1 MRFSEQVV
9 IVTGAGRG
17 IGRATAQMF
26 AHEGADVVVADI
38 HESRAQQ
45 TSNDIHS
52 RGGEAKA
59 VKLNVAIAAEVDAVF
74 NRVAGDYGRLDILV
88 ANAGIISMSPVID
101 LSEQEWDDVMA
112 VNAKG
117 VFLCCRAAIRHMI
130 PKKRGKIITVSS
142 VAGKTGIPITSHYSA
157 SKFAVIGFTQA
168 LAREVIRWGIT
179 ANSVCPGFIDTPML
193 DELQDKIDLSKYPE
207 TVVDSYMGRK
217 AKPEEVADLIG
228 FLCSEQGEYITGQA
242 VNICGLGE
250 LH

>member
-1 MRFSEQVV
+1 MRFADQIV
-9 IVTGAGRG
+9 IITGAGRG
-17 IGRATAQMF
+17 IGKATAMLF
-26 AHEGADVVVADI
+26 AEEGAQVIVADI
-38 HESRAQQ
+38 NESRAQQ
-45 TSNDIHS
+45 TSRDIES
-52 RGGEAKA
+52 GGGKAAA
-59 VKLNVAIAAEVDAVF
+59 VKLDVASADEVDAAF
-74 NRVAGDYGRLDILV
+74 DQVAKTYGRIDILV
-88 ANAGIISMSPVID
+88 ANAGIISMSPIVD
-101 LSEQEWDDVMA
+101 MTEQEWDDVMN

-130 PKKRGKIITVSS
+130 PKKKGKIVTVSS
-142 VAGKTGIPITSHYSA
+142 IAGKTGIPITSHYSA

-193 DELQDKIDLSKYPE
+193 DELQEKIDLSKYPE

-217 AKPEEVADLIG
+217 ADPEEVAQLIG
-228 FLCSEQGEYITGQA
+228 FLCSKQGEYISGQA